1 MKNTYIRKCISIVVI
16 LLFIGI
22 AFAPYINASVV
33 KDDLV
38 EFNVEF
44 CGLDKKHT
52 VKLTQQEA
60 DEVESLFDDIEQR
73 LSEVESREEAEEIFK
88 EAVVELDK
96 YDLLG
101 GLSVRQAQRL
111 VTRKYN
117 RLQEAN
123 WILSDDNSNYL
134 CLIAG
139 RTNDTTFISPLLQC
153 SAFWGQYY
161 HVPTPVYS
169 ILFCIFSPIMW
180 LSYIS
185 YTPDTNGWIF
195 SFGLNGLQFSNG
207 NITGKISYWYSPD
220 SPYAGVSGFTGL
232 KLLLSTDVP
241 SFNYFYLGTAFR
253 VNVDVT

>member
-139 RTNDTTFISPLLQC
+139 RTNDT
-153 SAFWGQYY
+153 
-161 HVPTPVYS
+161 
-169 ILFCIFSPIMW
+169 
-180 LSYIS
+180 
-185 YTPDTNGWIF
+185 
-195 SFGLNGLQFSNG
+195 
-207 NITGKISYWYSPD
+207 
-220 SPYAGVSGFTGL
+220 
-232 KLLLSTDVP
+232 
-241 SFNYFYLGTAFR
+241 
-253 VNVDVT
+253 